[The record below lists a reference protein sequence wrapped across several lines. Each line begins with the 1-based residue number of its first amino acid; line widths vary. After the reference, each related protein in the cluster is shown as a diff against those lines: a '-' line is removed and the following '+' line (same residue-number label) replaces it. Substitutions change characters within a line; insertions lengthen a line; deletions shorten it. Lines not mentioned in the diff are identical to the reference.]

1 MKKLKDNEYI
11 DLKDY
16 STFERSQMGL
26 SYIPSDRHKHGL
38 VLDFKISE
46 NTQLR
51 RLWDKTLQFFGIFKI
66 KNIKNEF
73 NSIKDK
79 YDVRGTKNGISQAR
93 SLSGG
98 NQQKFIVGREMNSE
112 HDFILI
118 LQPTRGLDVGAI
130 QNIHQNILEE
140 RAKGKGILL
149 ISYELD
155 EVLSLADRIV
165 VINNGRNVLNKKA
178 YEVDRTEIAVYM
190 SKHNNEQG
198 GQ

>member
-1 MKKLKDNEYI
+1 
-11 DLKDY
+11 
-16 STFERSQMGL
+16 
-26 SYIPSDRHKHGL
+26 
-38 VLDFKISE
+38 
-46 NTQLR
+46 
-51 RLWDKTLQFFGIFKI
+51 
-66 KNIKNEF
+66 
-73 NSIKDK
+73 
-79 YDVRGTKNGISQAR
+79 KNGISQAR

-130 QNIHQNILEE
+130 QNIHQNILQE

-178 YEVDRTEIAVYM
+178 YEVDRTEIGVYM
-190 SKHNNEQG
+190 SKHNNEEG

>member
-1 MKKLKDNEYI
+1 
-11 DLKDY
+11 
-16 STFERSQMGL
+16 
-26 SYIPSDRHKHGL
+26 
-38 VLDFKISE
+38 
-46 NTQLR
+46 
-51 RLWDKTLQFFGIFKI
+51 
-66 KNIKNEF
+66 
-73 NSIKDK
+73 
-79 YDVRGTKNGISQAR
+79 
-93 SLSGG
+93 
-98 NQQKFIVGREMNSE
+98 GREMNSE

-130 QNIHQNILEE
+130 QNIHQNILQE

-178 YEVDRTEIAVYM
+178 YEVDRTEIGVYM
-190 SKHNNEQG
+190 SKHNNEEG